1 MKSRHFLQAVDHD
14 RIVAAIAAAEK
25 QTSGQIRVYVSKRKR
40 KDALAYAKRRF
51 TKLKMYRLPRRNGVL
66 IFLAP
71 LTHRFAIVGDTQV
84 HAKCGDDFWKEVI
97 AAMEPLLKEGK
108 FTEAIIQGVER
119 VGAILAEHFPPQ
131 AGNQP
136 DLPDSVIEE

>member
-25 QTSGQIRVYVSKRKR
+25 QTSGQIRVYVSKRNR

-51 TKLKMYRLPRRNGVL
+51 TKLKMYRLPLHNGVL

-84 HAKCGDDFWKEVI
+84 HAKCGDDFWKDVI

-108 FTEAIIQGVER
+108 FTEAIVQGVER
-119 VGAILAEHFPPQ
+119 VGATLARYFPPQ
-131 AGNQP
+131 AGDQHN
-136 DLPDSVIEE
+136 LPDSVIEE

>member
-51 TKLKMYRLPRRNGVL
+51 TKLKMQRLPHRNGVL

-71 LTHRFAIVGDTQV
+71 LTHRFAVVGDTQV
-84 HAKCGDDFWKEVI
+84 HAQCGDEFWKEVI

-108 FTEAIIQGVER
+108 FTEAIVQGVQK
-119 VGAILAEHFPPQ
+119 VGTILAKHFPPQ
-131 AGNQP
+131 AGDQP
-136 DLPDSVIEE
+136 NLPDSVIEE